1 VSVIRLNAVKVR
13 TQICLEPEQHAR
25 LLELANA
32 RGTSMAAVVRDAV
45 DLVIDGDAARAAAR
59 RLLAD
64 EVRADAV
71 LGHRLLA

>member
-1 VSVIRLNAVKVR
+1 VKVR
-13 TQICLEPEQHAR
+13 TQICLEHEQHAR

-32 RGTSMAAVVRDAV
+32 RGTSMAAVIRDAV
-45 DLVIDGDAARAAAR
+45 DIVTGADSARDAVR

-64 EVRADAV
+64 EVLAGTE